1 MPRKSCS
8 GTRKSEQSPYRRTE
22 IPERTVHRAK
32 KLRFNIRVTS
42 EHIFDYIDYIQFHVS
57 RVYIE
62 KYSSS
67 VQMKYSTPVI
77 LQDQITV
84 HIYSPNVPFTTSKY
98 KIKTFTKQST
108 DNVQEKRHCL
118 YDDKS
123 KYIQIHVIVNASPLF
138 KFDCIIDCNS

>member
-1 MPRKSCS
+1 MTTYS
-8 GTRKSEQSPYRRTE
+8 
-22 IPERTVHRAK
+22 
-32 KLRFNIRVTS
+32 FM
-42 EHIFDYIDYIQFHVS
+42 FH
-57 RVYIE
+57 VYIE

-67 VQMKYSTPVI
+67 VQIKYSTPVI

-108 DNVQEKRHCL
+108 DNVQEKCHCL

-138 KFDCIIDCNS
+138 KFDFNIDCNS